1 MKLKIVKCISFIL
14 ILLII
19 LLILSYIAIPKNNLA
34 EFGMEEVRANG
45 ILGERENSID
55 VLMVGNSESFTSV
68 IPMKLWKDYGI
79 TSYVSGTVGQSLP
92 DSCLIVYKVMKK
104 QKPKIVILD
113 ADNIYDRVSLA
124 TPVTK
129 IAEEILP
136 IIKYHNRWKNLNS
149 KDFFSKINYTWTE
162 DTKGYYDST
171 LIAEADSTNYMTYS
185 ENSSKIPKSNKLY
198 VKLLNEYC
206 KYNNAQL
213 IILSTPSTMN
223 WNYENYNGIKKFA
236 EEENI
241 EFLDL
246 NIVKDEIKID
256 WKKDTR
262 DGGDHLNRYGAIKAT
277 EYLGNYLNKKNILE
291 DHREDDKFNDWN
303 EALKRCKEK
312 INVKE

>member
-55 VLMVGNSESFTSV
+55 VLIVGNSESITSI
-68 IPMKLWKDYGI
+68 IPMKLWEDYGI
-79 TSYVSGTVGQSLP
+79 TSYISGTVGQSLP
-92 DSCLIVYKVMKK
+92 DSCIFVYNIMKK

-113 ADNIYDRVSLA
+113 ADNIYDGVA
-124 TPVTK
+124 ITTPIVK
-129 IAEEILP
+129 IAKEVFP

-149 KDFFSKINYTWTE
+149 NDFFSKINYTWTE

-185 ENSSKIPKSNKLY
+185 ENSSSIPKTNKLY
-198 VKLLNEYC
+198 LKLLNEYC

-213 IILSTPSTMN
+213 IVLSSPSTIN
-223 WNYENYNGIKKFA
+223 WNYENYNGIKKFL

-256 WKKDTR
+256 WKRDTR
-262 DGGDHLNRYGAIKAT
+262 DAGDHLNRYGAVKVT
-277 EYLGNYLNKKNILE
+277 EYVGNYLNNKNILE
-291 DHREDDKFNDWN
+291 DHRKDDKFNDWN
-303 EALKRCKEK
+303 ETLKRCKEK
-312 INVKE
+312 INVK